1 MPSKE
6 SYPKLGRVQKTLH
19 SPAHDKF
26 TLLIREAREKA
37 GLTQVETAKRLG
49 VRQNLISDIE
59 RGERLMDVIEFL
71 HFCRVYHINPGRFL
85 QSIQDL

>member
-1 MPSKE
+1 M
-6 SYPKLGRVQKTLH
+6 
-19 SPAHDKF
+19 
-26 TLLIREAREKA
+26 IREAREMA

-71 HFCRVYHINPGRFL
+71 HFCQVYHINPGRFL
-85 QSIQDL
+85 KRILDP